1 MLTVQKETTE
11 NGALRISAHTI
22 KETIYPQQIIPMQY
36 MTENYTHAHRDHPRT
51 HAHKG
56 ITIYLHKIQCSIDV
70 GTCSKLCSKLC
81 NQ

>member
-11 NGALRISAHTI
+11 NGALKISAHTI

-56 ITIYLHKIQCSIDV
+56 SSSYPCTQGNYHNYTFIKFNAQ
-70 GTCSKLCSKLC
+70 
-81 NQ
+81 